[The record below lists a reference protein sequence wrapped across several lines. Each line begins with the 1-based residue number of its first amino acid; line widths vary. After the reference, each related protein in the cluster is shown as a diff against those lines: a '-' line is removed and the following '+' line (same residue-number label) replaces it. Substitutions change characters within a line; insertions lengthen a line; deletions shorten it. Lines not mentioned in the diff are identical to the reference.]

1 MTLQVTVNASKKQ
14 RIHEDMIVI
23 DDEDSV
29 GIVTEI
35 TKKWVHVFMLIKTE
49 YLDEEVETETQRAL
63 PYHNVRLYPRSDL
76 RPAPV
81 GYSLQIKQREI
92 A

>member
-35 TKKWVHVFMLIKTE
+35 TKKWVHVFMLIRLT
-49 YLDEEVETETQRAL
+49 
-63 PYHNVRLYPRSDL
+63 VRSERTTSPRHT
-76 RPAPV
+76 
-81 GYSLQIKQREI
+81 
-92 A
+92 